1 MVNNQEIRV
10 AKEEQSFMMKPL
22 AAFPSSLKSVSL
34 LEKHGN
40 LQVLSRIHPRYVGAR
55 IGIHAPSGEK
65 VGKVTHVKNTEYL
78 YILGDLK
85 VEAEDLTSHGWLF
98 EEPLSA

>member
-1 MVNNQEIRV
+1 ME
-10 AKEEQSFMMKPL
+10 
-22 AAFPSSLKSVSL
+22 SL

-65 VGKVTHVKNTEYL
+65 VGKVSHVKNTEYL